1 LEKQRVLV
9 VAAPFA
15 FLRRVMGA
23 GVVLVLE
30 DGFSTGARAREHREH
45 SEFMS
50 VIKIHNVRDVSYYF
64 KSNLNMKLL
73 MLFIFSKIFKQ

>member
-30 DGFSTGARAREHREH
+30 DGFSMGARARAQRALRIY
-45 SEFMS
+45 
-50 VIKIHNVRDVSYYF
+50 VCN
-64 KSNLNMKLL
+64 
-73 MLFIFSKIFKQ
+73 

>member
-30 DGFSTGARAREHREH
+30 DGFSMGARASTE
-45 SEFMS
+45 STQ
-50 VIKIHNVRDVSYYF
+50 
-64 KSNLNMKLL
+64 NLCL
-73 MLFIFSKIFKQ
+73 